1 MRDMVL
7 IDKHADRAAALL
19 VKSVANPRLEAH
31 IQRMASTAPAPTS
44 KNSGDMPKRIGRSS
58 VTGQYVLAPATKGG
72 TITIAKARSA
82 ANTVHSSKK

>member
-1 MRDMVL
+1 MLVHN
-7 IDKHADRAAALL
+7 HAKPAAALL
-19 VKSVANPRLEAH
+19 TERVANPRPEVH
-31 IQRMASTAPAPTS
+31 IQHMASTAPAPTS
-44 KNSGDMPKRIGRSS
+44 KSSGDMPKRVGRSS